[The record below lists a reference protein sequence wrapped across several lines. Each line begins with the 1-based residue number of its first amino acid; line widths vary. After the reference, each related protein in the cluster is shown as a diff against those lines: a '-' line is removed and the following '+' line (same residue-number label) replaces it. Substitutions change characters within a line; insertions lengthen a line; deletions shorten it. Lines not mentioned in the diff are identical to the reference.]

1 MLTVAVASLWARRTT
16 FVASFVALALGVGLL
31 TAVGLGLASTFDAPR
46 RAPKRFAASPVVVM
60 GQDRL
65 TVKVRRGP
73 GTAEVSKP
81 LAHPHPVDTAL
92 IRELR
97 RLGPVALRGGRD
109 AVGVDAAADAVRD
122 VVGLRAQVL
131 TRDDRRRADPGPER
145 DAQALVTVNSLLG
158 TAGGVSAFVSVFVV
172 ASTFAFAVALRRREF
187 GLLRTA
193 GATPGQLRRLL
204 LTEALAVGALASAA
218 GCALGARGAPVLAR
232 ALVDGGVAPAWF
244 TIRAG
249 VTWPFHV
256 AFWTGLVVASAGAW
270 AASRRAGRVG
280 PAEALREADVD
291 TDVLPRGR
299 LLTGLALAAA
309 GAGLLLWGLATDPAE
324 LLKRKTYTTRPMLLI
339 TAAALLAPLL
349 VRRVARLLPLPG
361 ATGML
366 VRENTVASVRRTAA
380 VAAPVLVTVA
390 LAGSLIGSA
399 ESVTGARAA
408 EAREATAAQ
417 LVVTGDRL
425 RPPAAGDAAPELEL
439 RSATVSPS
447 ESAPAP
453 ELRGATV
460 SPSASTAVFV
470 REDNGTALVGF
481 EARAVTDPAAFAEL
495 ARLPVTAGELR
506 DLDDRSIVVS
516 EEWKDVE
523 AGGTVDVW
531 LGDGRPA
538 RLRVAAVVATGTG
551 SNGAFVTAANAPAA
565 PVDRID
571 VRAGAG
577 VSLDAVAAELR
588 HATGGTVRT
597 VAEWAAATHPRT
609 SPQTRLGL
617 LVVLGIALVYTAI
630 ALAGTLLMATSAR
643 AGELTALRLAG
654 ATRAQVLRVVAGEA
668 LLAVAVG
675 AVLGAAVTAVNLA
688 GLGAALAA
696 LSAPVTVV
704 VPWAIA
710 GTALGAC
717 AAIAVLAAT
726 AGCRRTK

>member
-1 MLTVAVASLWARRTT
+1 MLSIAVAGLRARWATL
-16 FVASFVALALGVGLL
+16 VASFVALALGVGLL
-31 TAVGLGLASTFDAPR
+31 TAMGLGLASTFDAPSR
-46 RAPKRFAASPVVVM
+46 PPERFASSPVVVM

-65 TVKVRRGP
+65 TVEVRRGP
-73 GTAEVSKP
+73 GVMEVSKP
-81 LAHPHPVDTAL
+81 LAHPHPVDAGL
-92 IRELR
+92 VRELR
-97 RLGPVALRGGRD
+97 RLGPVVLRGGAD
-109 AVGVDAAADAVRD
+109 AVGVEADPGAVRA
-122 VVGLRAQVL
+122 VVGSRAQVL
-131 TRDDRRRADPGPER
+131 TGDARRRADPWPER

-193 GATPGQLRRLL
+193 GATPGQIRRLL
-204 LTEALAVGALASAA
+204 LTEALTIGSLASAA
-218 GCALGARGAPVLAR
+218 GCVLGARVAPLLAR
-232 ALVDGGVAPAWF
+232 ALVDGGVAPEWF
-244 TIRAG
+244 AMRSD

-256 AFWTGLVVASAGAW
+256 AFWTGLVVAFAGVW

-291 TDVLPRGR
+291 TGVLPRGR
-299 LLTGLALAAA
+299 LLAGTVLAAA
-309 GAGLLLWGLATDPAE
+309 GTGLLLWGLATDPAE

-339 TAAALLAPLL
+339 TSAALLAPLF
-349 VRRVARLLPLPG
+349 VRRIARLLPLPG

-366 VRENTVASVRRTAA
+366 VRENTAASVRRTAA

-408 EAREATAAQ
+408 EAREGTAAQ

-425 RPPAAGDAAPELEL
+425 RETD
-439 RSATVSPS
+439 
-447 ESAPAP
+447 P
-453 ELRGATV
+453 ELRDATV

-470 REDNGTALVGF
+470 REDDDTAVVGF

-495 ARLPVTAGELR
+495 ARLPVAAGDLR

-516 EEWKDVE
+516 EEWQDTEVGESIDVR
-523 AGGTVDVW
+523 

-538 RLRVAAVVATGTG
+538 TLRVAAVLAIGTG
-551 SNGAFVTAANAPAA
+551 GNGAFVTAANAPAA
-565 PVDRID
+565 LVDRID

-577 VSLDAVAAELR
+577 TSLDAVATELR
-588 HATGGTVRT
+588 RSTGGTVRT
-597 VAEWAAATHPRT
+597 VADWAAATHPRT
-609 SPQTRLGL
+609 GPQTRLGL

-643 AGELTALRLAG
+643 AGELAALRLAG

-675 AVLGAAVTAVNLA
+675 AVLGAAITAVNLA

-704 VPWAIA
+704 VPW
-710 GTALGAC
+710 GTAGAALAAC
-717 AAIAVLAAT
+717 AGIAVLAAT
-726 AGCRRTK
+726 AGCPRTG